1 MSVLTSSKIPDFHS
15 FHSAVG
21 TDLDE
26 RCLEHTCGMQKYIM
40 LCCFV
45 CFSRMYYPTQT
56 IALEKAA
63 F

>member
-1 MSVLTSSKIPDFHS
+1 MHDFHN

-26 RCLEHTCGMQKYIM
+26 RCLVHIWGRQKYTCIM

-45 CFSRMYYPTQT
+45 CLSGMYYPTQT
-56 IALEKAA
+56 IVLEKAA